1 MKRSRFIAALFC
13 TILGLAGLQAQTL
26 KLLVWEEY
34 LDPDVLKAFTKET
47 GIKVV
52 EDNFDDNEGLMAKT
66 GTGKSGY
73 DIVSPS
79 DYAVQV
85 MARRKILADLD
96 HTKLPNLKNLSK
108 DFVDLYY
115 NPGQKAAIPY
125 TWGTSGLAYNKK
137 KIPNPPKKWADL
149 FDPGTLQ
156 PLKGRISILD
166 DAREVA
172 ATALLALGLDPNT
185 SNKAD
190 LDKAGVLL
198 RKQKPFLAKYDSAS
212 AEDSLASGETWLAQG
227 FSGDI
232 ATAQS
237 ENPDIAYLI
246 PEEGVTFFIDNLCVL
261 QESKNKEAAH
271 RLLNYLLR
279 PDVALANMN
288 AMKFASTNG
297 AIDEGGIDESLKA
310 SAALVL
316 PPKEKRVL
324 FMDPGQ
330 EMGDAFEALFNDLK
344 N

>member
-1 MKRSRFIAALFC
+1 MKTFRLLAVTF
-13 TILGLAGLQAQTL
+13 LAGLGLTAAHAQTL

-34 LDPDVLKAFTKET
+34 LDPAVIKAFTKET

-52 EDNFDDNEGLMAKT
+52 EDNFDDNEGLMAKA

-79 DYAVQV
+79 DYAVQIMV
-85 MARRKILADLD
+85 RRKLLAPLD
-96 HTKLPNLKNLSK
+96 RAAIPNLKHLGP

-115 NPGQKAAIPY
+115 NPGEKFAMPY

-137 KIPNPPKKWADL
+137 KVPQPPTRWADL
-149 FDPGTLQ
+149 FDVEKLK

-185 SNKAD
+185 GNKAD
-190 LDKAGVLL
+190 LEKAAVLL
-198 RKQKPFLAKYDSAS
+198 RRQKPFLAKYDSAS

-232 ATAQS
+232 ATAQA
-237 ENPDIAYLI
+237 ENPDIAYLL
-246 PEEGVTFFIDNLCVL
+246 PEEGVSFFVDNLCVL
-261 QESKNKEAAH
+261 EESKNKKAAH
-271 RLLNYLLR
+271 QLLDYLMR
-279 PDVALANMN
+279 PEVALANVN
-288 AMKFASTNG
+288 AMMFASTNK
-297 AIDEGGIDESLKA
+297 AVKEEDLDESLRG
-310 SAALVL
+310 SAALMM
-316 PPKEKRVL
+316 PAKDKRIL
-324 FMDPGQ
+324 FRDPGQ